1 MIILDEITNGL
12 ERARNCAN
20 AALETTRDG
29 FYFSAL
35 CSVDDAIAALQR
47 VRKILNKLPVT

>member
-1 MIILDEITNGL
+1 MPILKEIMAGL

-20 AALETTRDG
+20 AALETTGDG

-47 VRKILNKLPVT
+47 VRNILNKLPVI